1 VRLFFNNQKKISFVN
16 CGGNKIPMMKI
27 IFSIL
32 ICTLS
37 LKSIGQNNV
46 VANNDS
52 IAQRTLFHLAQKDF
66 SEYEKIHGHY
76 IQTNNVKMH
85 YLTWGKPTD
94 TPLVWIHGTYSNGY
108 ELYEIVDALV
118 QIGFYVI
125 AVDYY
130 GHGLTPLPTKE
141 VSLYHVADDIKFL
154 LDNLKIKKAVIGGW
168 SRGGSISTAF
178 YDAYPNTVLGL
189 ILEDGGSVAW
199 DVNNHKETIDSL
211 TKETIENYKYR
222 GKQPSYESDFD
233 AYWSMYNYWGI
244 KGKTGL
250 KLKKEMFTCIA
261 RIKKDTYGKYNINP
275 GVNDFT
281 CENSAEQELTVV
293 NRAFAANSLFGASTH
308 LLYPKI
314 IYRNLNVPMLI
325 FDPTSKDDWFDFV
338 EENKKLQQTHPTL
351 ITHKIYEKTWH
362 GVKDERPNEVLKEI
376 QVFLNKLKLFHK
388 IK

>member
-1 VRLFFNNQKKISFVN
+1 
-16 CGGNKIPMMKI
+16 MKI
-27 IFSIL
+27 VIVML
-32 ICTLS
+32 ICIHS
-37 LKSIGQNNV
+37 LNGYGQNNV
-46 VANNDS
+46 TMTQDS
-52 IAQRTLFHLAQKDF
+52 LVQKSLFLNTKIEFDG
-66 SEYEKIHGHY
+66 YEKKHGQY

-85 YLTWGKPTD
+85 YLTWGKPTG

-108 ELYEIVDALV
+108 ELLEIVDSLV

-125 AVDYY
+125 AIDYY
-130 GHGLTPLPTKE
+130 GHGFTPIPVKE

-178 YDAYPNTVLGL
+178 YDAYPNMVLGL

-211 TKETIENYKYR
+211 TKETVENYKYR
-222 GKQPSYESDFD
+222 GKQPAYKSDFD

-250 KLKKEMFTCIA
+250 KLKKEIFTCIA
-261 RIKKDTYGKYNINP
+261 RIKKDGDDKFNINP

-281 CENSAEQELTVV
+281 CENSAEQELTVI
-293 NRAFAANSLFGASTH
+293 NRVFAANSLFGASTH

-338 EENKKLQQTHPTL
+338 EENKKFQQSHPTL

-362 GVKDERPNEVLKEI
+362 GVKDERPSEVLKDI
-376 QVFLNKLKLFHK
+376 QVFLNQVKLYHK
-388 IK
+388 TK

>member
-1 VRLFFNNQKKISFVN
+1 
-16 CGGNKIPMMKI
+16 MKI
-27 IFSIL
+27 IIVIL
-32 ICTLS
+32 VGLFS
-37 LKSIGQNNV
+37 LKSYGQNNISLSK
-46 VANNDS
+46 DS
-52 IAQRTLFHLAQKDF
+52 LIQRDLFLNSKTAF
-66 SEYEKIHGHY
+66 AEYEKTHGHF
-76 IQTNNVKMH
+76 IQTANINMH
-85 YLTWGKPTD
+85 YLTWGKATGI
-94 TPLVWIHGTYSNGY
+94 PLLWIHGTYSNGY
-108 ELYEIVDALV
+108 ELLEIVDSLV

-125 AVDYY
+125 AIDYY
-130 GHGLTPLPTKE
+130 GHGFTPLPAKE

-154 LDNLKIKKAVIGGW
+154 LDKLKIKKAMIGGW

-178 YDAYPNTVLGL
+178 YDAYPNIVLGL

-222 GKQPSYESDFD
+222 GKQPAYESDFD

-244 KGKTGL
+244 KGKDGL
-250 KLKKEMFTCIA
+250 KLKKEIFTCIA
-261 RIKKDTYGKYNINP
+261 RIKKDADGKYNINP

-281 CENSAEQELTVV
+281 CENSAEQELAVI

-362 GVKDERPNEVLKEI
+362 GVKDERPNEVLKDI
-376 QVFLNKLKLFHK
+376 ATFLKQVKLFHK

>member
-1 VRLFFNNQKKISFVN
+1 
-16 CGGNKIPMMKI
+16 MKI
-27 IFSIL
+27 FLIILTSIFSL
-32 ICTLS
+32 NS
-37 LKSIGQNNV
+37 YGQNNV
-46 VANNDS
+46 SQNEDY
-52 IAQRTLFHLAQKDF
+52 LAQQKIF
-66 SEYEKIHGHY
+66 LGLQNEFAEYKKKHGQY

-85 YLTWGKPTD
+85 YLTWGKPTS

-108 ELYEIVDALV
+108 ELFEIVDSLV

-125 AVDYY
+125 AIDYY
-130 GHGLTPLPTKE
+130 GHGFTPLPAKE

-168 SRGGSISTAF
+168 SRGGSISSAF

-211 TKETIENYKYR
+211 TKETIENYKNR
-222 GKQPSYESDFD
+222 GKQPSYSSDFD

-250 KLKKEMFTCIA
+250 KLKKEIFTCMA
-261 RIKKDTYGKYNINP
+261 RIKKDIDGKYNINP

-281 CENSAEQELTVV
+281 CENSAEQELAVI

-314 IYRNLNVPMLI
+314 IYRNLHAPMLI
-325 FDPTSKDDWFDFV
+325 FDPTSKDDWFDFL
-338 EENKKLQQTHPTL
+338 EENKKLQQTHPSL
-351 ITHKIYEKTWH
+351 ITHKVYEKTWH
-362 GVKDERPNEVLKEI
+362 GVKDERPNEVLKDI
-376 QVFLNKLKLFHK
+376 QVFLKQVRLFHK